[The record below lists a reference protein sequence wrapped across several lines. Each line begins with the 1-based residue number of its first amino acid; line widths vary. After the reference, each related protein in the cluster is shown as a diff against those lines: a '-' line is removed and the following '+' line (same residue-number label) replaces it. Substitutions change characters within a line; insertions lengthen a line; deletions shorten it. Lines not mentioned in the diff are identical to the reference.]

1 MSMIFAIIL
10 DIHGSENM
18 SLIDTLRY
26 QFDNGIMNK
35 ALQIK
40 ELPSDAP
47 AWTIKSKD
55 QYGVLI
61 PVMNY
66 SEFYEHF
73 SNVIMHSEK
82 NVQIGEQLI
91 DALLLECSD
100 YSLSDAFATLC
111 EQFIDP
117 GTENSNRQK
126 ITDNPAVWWAKWK
139 DLLGNIS
146 RSIDT
151 YSYIGEL
158 LTLEYLLKKGLT
170 ATWTA
175 GKRGTVDIE
184 TPDCNFEVKSTV
196 NRYNYEVT
204 INSIYQ
210 LNGQDR
216 KVNLIFCRFESDPE
230 GTDLNALIKRL
241 VKLGY
246 SESELE
252 TSMSNVHLER
262 GCTARKQKYKLI
274 EMKQYEVDEDFPAI
288 TESSFKDNVIPT
300 NIIRIRYTV
309 NLSGLPCTNLM
320 ETEQE

>member
-1 MSMIFAIIL
+1 MSMIFVTTL

-18 SLIDTLRY
+18 SLIETLRY

-35 ALQIK
+35 ALQITG
-40 ELPSDAP
+40 LPTDAP
-47 AWTIKSKD
+47 AWTIKSKEK
-55 QYGVLI
+55 YGVLI
-61 PVMNY
+61 PVQQY
-66 SEFYEHF
+66 SEFYEQF
-73 SNVIMHSEK
+73 SNVVMHSEK
-82 NVQIGEQLI
+82 NVQIGDQLT
-91 DALLLECSD
+91 DALLLECFD

-111 EQFIDP
+111 EQFIEP
-117 GTENSNRQK
+117 GADNTNRAK
-126 ITDNPAVWWAKWK
+126 ITGDPAIWWAKWK

-146 RSIDT
+146 RLTDT
-151 YSYIGEL
+151 YSFIGEL
-158 LTLEYLLKKGLT
+158 LTLEYLLKIGKN

-184 TPDCNFEVKSTV
+184 TPDCNYEVKSTV

-210 LNGQDR
+210 LNGQNR
-216 KVNLIFCRFESDPE
+216 KVNLVFCRFESDPE

-252 TSMSNVHLER
+252 TALSKAHLER
-262 GCTARKQKYKLI
+262 GCTARKQKYNLI
-274 EMKQYEVDEDFPAI
+274 EMKLYEVDDSFPAI
-288 TESSFKDNVIPT
+288 TESSFKGNVIPA
-300 NIIRIRYTV
+300 NIIRINYTV
-309 NLSGLPCTNLM
+309 NLSGLPSKNLM